1 MALGKY
7 NTEVVAGSLLIPESR
22 KVATLI
28 LQGADEADWKRFIA
42 INNELQKRSPATAR
56 RQTRL
61 LRNRLE
67 ALSPDHLRIIA
78 DGSNEAATQALLAA
92 AIKHSRLLGDFMDT
106 VIRQHLRQFET
117 HLGPNDWARFLEVC
131 AQHSPEVL
139 HWAATTRRK
148 LGQVVIRILAEAKC
162 LSSTRSLRITP
173 LVIVPELRRCLE
185 RDGEHYALQC
195 MSLLP

>member
-1 MALGKY
+1 MTASKY

-22 KVATLI
+22 KVAALI
-28 LQGADEADWKRFIA
+28 LQGAEEADWKRFISVD
-42 INNELQKRSPATAR
+42 NQLQKRSPATAK

-67 ALSPDHLRIIA
+67 ALSRDHLRMIA
-78 DGSNEAATQALLAA
+78 EGSNEAATQALLAA

-106 VIRQHLRQFET
+106 VIRLHLRQFET
-117 HLGPNDWARFLEVC
+117 HLGSNDWAKFLEVC

-139 HWAATTRRK
+139 QWAETTRKK

-162 LSSTRSLRITP
+162 LSSTRSPRITP
-173 LVIVPELRRCLE
+173 LVIVPELRLCLE